1 MVKPSHVIALFLVPA
16 LFVGG
21 FLLYGKIKGKPF
33 RPASPWETSA
43 KTVDAKME
51 GVTFHI
57 PGNHLMSLLELS
69 KRKPDELA
77 GGFIVHALMPDFL
90 PFSYEHKD
98 DFIAEGQANK
108 VVYVS
113 IERVCRLGPRRSGS
127 GPCTVRSRLDALV
140 SAYAEPRVAAETLS
154 EGELEVVPNMEFL
167 GVGVSTRNS
176 QKGRFE
182 SDIFSAPDSNGY
194 RQLLVCGRFDRWP
207 NPQCTLRYVWRD
219 KFLISISFARAM
231 KDDWALIRE
240 KADHFFTS
248 VSEWPEEA
256 T

>member
-1 MVKPSHVIALFLVPA
+1 MVKPSHIIAFFLVPA

-21 FLLYGKIKGKPF
+21 FLLYGKIKGEPF
-33 RPASPWETSA
+33 RPTSPWETSTR
-43 KTVDAKME
+43 TVNAKME

-108 VVYVS
+108 VVYVL
-113 IERVCRLGPRRSGS
+113 IERVCRLSPRRSGF

-140 SAYAEPRVAAETLS
+140 SAYAEPRAAIDTLQD
-154 EGELEVVPNMEFL
+154 EELEVVRGMEFL
-167 GVGVSTRNS
+167 GIGVSTQDS

-182 SDIFSAPDSNGY
+182 DDVFSTTDENGY
-194 RQLLVCGRFDRWP
+194 RQLLICGRLDRWP
-207 NPQCTLRYVWRD
+207 NPQCHLRYVWRD
-219 KFLISISFARAM
+219 KFLISIRFARAM
-231 KDDWALIRE
+231 KDDWALIRG